1 MKSMRSVLRTSRN
14 KKIKN
19 VVLFFLLLFVVNTMY
34 LWYSLSSLVSDNN
47 NNNEGINNVHGVPNP
62 ITHQKDNSKLHHDWK
77 KKDESNNNDEEEEE
91 KKQDENGNNGIN
103 VNNQKYKSKKKNRP
117 PTTLSSLLNCDAYGG
132 PYQDDIISLNEMV
145 YWKEIPNDWNYHQFT
160 SNSNSNPVKED
171 KESNEPDKYL
181 TFDTDLSG
189 FNNQRMV
196 FEINI
201 AMAISTNR
209 ILVIPNKRYIDHFP
223 NKLKLNSMIDF
234 FNLTDISLRTS
245 KNGNNGF
252 QFISMNEY
260 IKREGQ
266 ALQIP
271 TDFTNWTTTTTTT
284 PSAMSVAAAAGE
296 NNNTYSNQFLS
307 NQSELRCNP
316 LSKNVNC
323 SNYIQNWI
331 NEKHVVQG
339 QWKYYVD
346 EYFHNHPNI
355 LCPSSWGASM
365 CLIVIQDNNTGINN
379 SSDTN
384 DDTSRYESWMEDIKK
399 EQQIQKQLH
408 NQDLHDKYVGHP
420 ISVNATPT
428 ERIKEI
434 YGPQRQIGFCIYNHA
449 MSKQKYYHMRDDP
462 IIEQRILANWYD
474 YIFYENWH
482 QDLWM
487 KRFMRDPLKYNNEIQ
502 CCAARIIKSIR
513 TKSRQLLGEDGDE
526 NGNGIYHSMHIRRT
540 DMILAYKQYN
550 IDRTSNDIYTEFIN
564 EIPKNSIVYISTDEN
579 IKNDQHYFEAMLENY
594 KRVYFLHD
602 FIFEECPTLE
612 QGKYGMIDQLVA
624 SKGKHFIGQYYST
637 FTGYINR
644 LRGYHSQKQ
653 TTISTTTT
661 TTETETETTRE

>member
-1 MKSMRSVLRTSRN
+1 MKATKTNTNTNMMKATNTTKSMKSRLRTTSKI

-19 VVLFFLLLFVVNTMY
+19 VVLFFLLLFVANTMY

-62 ITHQKDNSKLHHDWK
+62 ITHQNDNSKLHHDWK

-91 KKQDENGNNGIN
+91 KKQDKNGKNGIN
-103 VNNQKYKSKKKNRP
+103 VNNQTYKSNKKTRP
-117 PTTLSSLLNCDAYGG
+117 PTPSSLLNCDAYGG
-132 PYQDDIISLNEMV
+132 PYKYDVISLNEMV

-160 SNSNSNPVKED
+160 SNSNKED
-171 KESNEPDKYL
+171 SKESKEHNPDKYL

-223 NKLKLNSMIDF
+223 DKLKLNSMIDF
-234 FNLTDISLRTS
+234 FNLTEISFRS
-245 KNGNNGF
+245 KNGKNGF

-266 ALQIP
+266 ELNIP
-271 TDFTNWTTTTTTT
+271 TDFTNWTTTTT
-284 PSAMSVAAAAGE
+284 PSAMSVVAAAAGE
-296 NNNTYSNQFLS
+296 NNNTYSNQFLL

-323 SNYIQNWI
+323 SDYTNWI

-346 EYFHNHPNI
+346 EYFHDHPKMF
-355 LCPSSWGASM
+355 CPSSWGASM
-365 CLIVIQDNNTGINN
+365 CLIVIPDNNTGINSS
-379 SSDTN
+379 SSDNTN
-384 DDTSRYESWMEDIKK
+384 DNTSRYKAWMEEIKK
-399 EQQIQKQLH
+399 EQQQQQQLH

-474 YIFYENWH
+474 YIFYENYH

-487 KRFMRDPLKYNNEIQ
+487 KRFMRDSLRYNNEIQ

-513 TKSRQLLGEDGDE
+513 TISRE
-526 NGNGIYHSMHIRRT
+526 NNENGIYHSMHIRRT
-540 DMILAYKQYN
+540 DMIVAYKQYN
-550 IDRTSNDIYTEFIN
+550 IDRNSNDIYTEFIN
-564 EIPKNSIVYISTDEN
+564 EIPNNSIVYISTDEKD
-579 IKNDQHYFEAMLENY
+579 I
-594 KRVYFLHD
+594 
-602 FIFEECPTLE
+602 
-612 QGKYGMIDQLVA
+612 
-624 SKGKHFIGQYYST
+624 
-637 FTGYINR
+637 
-644 LRGYHSQKQ
+644 
-653 TTISTTTT
+653 
-661 TTETETETTRE
+661 